1 MRNTC
6 NCGSVFRLKGFAQ
19 VTQPLF
25 CPHPLFSKLQ
35 FFSVTVFKREII
47 GQSVLTWLKI
57 LVIVSFAQYQ
67 KYSKY
72 FSFSTNANLV
82 ADWWWTVILIT
93 LGLLLNLHPCCK
105 MRATKCVQRTIALYQ
120 YKLKTV
126 QPIPIFCNRVLWRSY
141 VQTLDTVCV
150 IEIRDSFFFSRHA
163 QPPLALW
170 LRALQCEWINILLR
184 TLSIWFMLDRN
195 ALRFSFCCKG
205 NPENQ
210 AQCDCSFFFI
220 FFL

>member
-1 MRNTC
+1 
-6 NCGSVFRLKGFAQ
+6 
-19 VTQPLF
+19 
-25 CPHPLFSKLQ
+25 
-35 FFSVTVFKREII
+35 
-47 GQSVLTWLKI
+47 
-57 LVIVSFAQYQ
+57 
-67 KYSKY
+67 
-72 FSFSTNANLV
+72 
-82 ADWWWTVILIT
+82 
-93 LGLLLNLHPCCK
+93 

-170 LRALQCEWINILLR
+170 LRALQCERINILLR

-210 AQCDCSFFFI
+210 AQCDCSFFFDLLLVASLR
-220 FFL
+220 FSLVYLCMQFVFSATALHFLVRWISRLIALWSKGVYIPSLHFLC